1 MRILPTAGN
10 PVVYGEWLGAPG
22 KPTVLVYGHYD
33 VQPPD
38 PLEKWHSPP
47 WTPTVRDG
55 RLYAR
60 GVSDDKGPMLIP
72 IAVAEAFFA
81 TAGRLPVNIKFMF
94 EGEEE
99 IGSRHLDAFVQQHK
113 ELLAADVVVSADG
126 AMWRID
132 EPSLTV
138 ASRGLCGLELTLTAA
153 SKDLHSGRH
162 GGGVANPLHAMAA
175 LIASLHESDGR
186 VAVAG
191 FYDEVRELSSGER
204 AAIAALPY
212 DERAYLAQVGAPSA
226 FGEPGYTTLER
237 QWTRPTLEVNGM
249 WGGYQ
254 GPGQKTV
261 IPSEAHA
268 KITCRLVPDQDPDE
282 VAARVRRHLEA
293 HVPPGV
299 RLSLSLADHGSRAA
313 HIAADHFALKA
324 ADAALQ
330 ATYGVRPLVVRMGGT
345 VPIAELFQ
353 RHMGLD
359 TVFFSFSTADEDFH
373 APNEFFRVHRLH
385 EGLEAWARYWDDPRR
400 GERMTSDL
408 RDASPDPAAAR
419 SAGLAQAEARVEAHS
434 ASLKKELGVRDLA
447 LTQILFIVGLTW
459 IGVAGKLGPS
469 HVVFW
474 LLALVLFYLP
484 SAAVVIY
491 LNRLMP
497 LEGGLYQWA
506 KLGFNQTVGFMLAWN
521 LWLYVIVFTSEIGLQ
536 CATYLSYAIGP
547 SAAWMTSSSWFVALS
562 SALILSLMVVTSTIG
577 LSVGKWV
584 HNTGGIFMITIFG
597 AVVLLPVDRP
607 AHRHARR
614 IPSLPHAPSRA
625 LALQPEHPREDG
637 LRRARRLRVHGH
649 PGRRDQGAGAIRRR
663 RSVFIAA
670 PVIALMFVLGT
681 STVVAYVPTNDI
693 DLIGPVAQVLRV
705 GYGPFG
711 IAAPLVTVAILM
723 TLAMRVGQ
731 ASVAFTAVTR
741 LPMVAGWD
749 HMLPAWFSRLHATY
763 KTPVNSIMLVGAAL
777 VRDRVV
783 EPHRRRTG
791 GGVSARCSTRA
802 ASSTR
807 SPMS

>member
-1 MRILPTAGN
+1 MTADLQVLAHLRANHDRIFSKLVEFASIPSVSTDPAHAADIDRAARWVAAEVAAAGPFTMRTLASAGH

-22 KPTVLVYGHYD
+22 RPTVLVYGHYD

-81 TAGRLPVNIKFMF
+81 AAGALPVNIKFMF

-99 IGSRHLDAFVQQHK
+99 IGSRHLDAFVRQHK
-113 ELLAADVVVSADG
+113 ALLAADVVVSADG

-138 ASRGLCGLELTLTAA
+138 ASRGLCGLELTLATA

-175 LIASLHESDGR
+175 LVASLHESNGR

-204 AAIAALPY
+204 AALAALPY
-212 DERAYLAQVGAPSA
+212 DEGAYLAQVGASSS

-261 IPSEAHA
+261 IPGEAHA
-268 KITCRLVPDQDPDE
+268 KITCRLVPDQDPDT
-282 VAARVRRHLEA
+282 VTACVRRHLEA

-299 RLSLSLADHGSRAA
+299 RLSLSPADHGSRAA
-313 HIAADHFALKA
+313 HIKMDHFALKA

-345 VPIAELFQ
+345 VPISELFQ

-385 EGLEAWARYWDDPRR
+385 EGLEAWARYWTIL
-400 GERMTSDL
+400 G
-408 RDASPDPAAAR
+408 
-419 SAGLAQAEARVEAHS
+419 EARA
-434 ASLKKELGVRDLA
+434 
-447 LTQILFIVGLTW
+447 
-459 IGVAGKLGPS
+459 
-469 HVVFW
+469 
-474 LLALVLFYLP
+474 
-484 SAAVVIY
+484 
-491 LNRLMP
+491 
-497 LEGGLYQWA
+497 
-506 KLGFNQTVGFMLAWN
+506 
-521 LWLYVIVFTSEIGLQ
+521 
-536 CATYLSYAIGP
+536 
-547 SAAWMTSSSWFVALS
+547 
-562 SALILSLMVVTSTIG
+562 
-577 LSVGKWV
+577 
-584 HNTGGIFMITIFG
+584 
-597 AVVLLPVDRP
+597 
-607 AHRHARR
+607 
-614 IPSLPHAPSRA
+614 
-625 LALQPEHPREDG
+625 
-637 LRRARRLRVHGH
+637 
-649 PGRRDQGAGAIRRR
+649 
-663 RSVFIAA
+663 
-670 PVIALMFVLGT
+670 
-681 STVVAYVPTNDI
+681 
-693 DLIGPVAQVLRV
+693 
-705 GYGPFG
+705 
-711 IAAPLVTVAILM
+711 
-723 TLAMRVGQ
+723 
-731 ASVAFTAVTR
+731 
-741 LPMVAGWD
+741 
-749 HMLPAWFSRLHATY
+749 
-763 KTPVNSIMLVGAAL
+763 
-777 VRDRVV
+777 
-783 EPHRRRTG
+783 
-791 GGVSARCSTRA
+791 
-802 ASSTR
+802 
-807 SPMS
+807 